1 MIIHFRSYTNICCN
15 KNLLYTGSHGV
26 VSIRHNFVCN
36 HNRCRFLVFRNFVWG
51 KINALKE
58 NLSEKQF
65 LKQIF
70 EDLKKKGNEINSGI
84 IIPLFLY
91 VVTICHFPYHL
102 GPLPNIQLTIICIS
116 TSQEYTLYGYTL
128 TNLWIIWR
136 IETNDQ
142 QPSTFRRKIKWKDI
156 EYISKYLLK
165 SSCGLPI

>member
-1 MIIHFRSYTNICCN
+1 MIIHCRSYTNICYN
-15 KNLLYTGSHGV
+15 KNLLYTGSHAV

-36 HNRCRFLVFRNFVWG
+36 HKRCRFLVFRNFAWG
-51 KINALKE
+51 KINALRLKE

-65 LKQIF
+65 FKQIF

-91 VVTICHFPYHL
+91 DVNMPLSISSRTTFQYSAYYYMYSHFAGICYIRIRINKFV
-102 GPLPNIQLTIICIS
+102 N
-116 TSQEYTLYGYTL
+116 
-128 TNLWIIWR
+128 IIWR

-156 EYISKYLLK
+156 EFISKYLVN
-165 SSCGLPI
+165 SSWV